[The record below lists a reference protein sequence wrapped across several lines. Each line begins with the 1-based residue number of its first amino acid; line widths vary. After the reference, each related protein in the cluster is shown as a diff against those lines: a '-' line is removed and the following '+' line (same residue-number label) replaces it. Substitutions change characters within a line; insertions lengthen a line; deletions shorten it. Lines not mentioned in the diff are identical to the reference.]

1 MRICTLGAYCYCF
14 LGLALA
20 QPDASNR
27 LPSLH
32 HNRNLKGS
40 KKEKGSK
47 KGSSFPSYDDSF
59 LNDVNRYYYG
69 LWEGIDPLDGTQ
81 MQRTIMPIAS
91 NNYTVVGRIEFSEI
105 CGSGT
110 EAGMNITS
118 PPNKTSNLIP
128 ARLLGVGQVD
138 KEGSLNTKLSITCF
152 GDNAPRISNIS
163 VKYEPIEEN
172 ILWEIPVFR
181 ANAPILFFRV
191 SQPVGR
197 LYAERR

>member
-1 MRICTLGAYCYCF
+1 MRICNLGAYCYGL

-20 QPDASNR
+20 QPNASNR
-27 LPSLH
+27 LPRLQ

-40 KKEKGSK
+40 KKGP
-47 KGSSFPSYDDSF
+47 SFPSYDDSI

-81 MQRTIMPIAS
+81 MQRVFMPVAS
-91 NNYTVVGRIEFSEI
+91 NNYTITGRIEYSEI

-110 EAGMNITS
+110 EAGMNLTA

-138 KEGSLNTKLSITCF
+138 EEGLLNTKLSITCF
-152 GDNAPRISNIS
+152 GDNTPLISNIS
-163 VKYEPIEEN
+163 VAYEPIEEN
-172 ILWEIPVFR
+172 ILREIPAFR
-181 ANAPILFFRV
+181 ANFSILFFRM

-197 LYAERR
+197 LYEERR

>member
-1 MRICTLGAYCYCF
+1 MRIHLSAYCYCL

-20 QPDASNR
+20 QPQAGNR
-27 LPSLH
+27 LPRLLQ
-32 HNRNLKGS
+32 NRNLKGS
-40 KKEKGSK
+40 KKSSKGK
-47 KGSSFPSYDDSF
+47 PFPSYDDSF

-81 MQRTIMPIAS
+81 MQRTIMPVAS
-91 NNYTVVGRIEFSEI
+91 NNYTLTGRIEYSEI

-110 EAGMNITS
+110 EAGTNITA

-128 ARLLGVGQVD
+128 ARLLGVGHVD
-138 KEGSLNTKLSITCF
+138 EEGTLNTKLGLTCF
-152 GDNAPRISNIS
+152 GDDKPRLSNIS

-172 ILWEIPVFR
+172 ILVEIPAFR
-181 ANAPILFFRV
+181 ANAPIVFFRV

-197 LYAERR
+197 LYEERL